1 MEIHPLAP
9 WSQAKIV
16 RSDHVRGSSIN
27 GRCLSLADGR
37 RNGEPGRGGNDRI
50 MVDDVADMNYWGEG
64 ESAEGGV
71 GDDTIEASTTPI
83 MEPEKAMNAAPS
95 RGQEARLQEMGALG
109 LDAMAIPRGRDKRI
123 ALLGAVLVV
132 AVLVACVAISLT
144 VRPASARM
152 VAHARFPITDLGTL
166 PGGHRSYAYD
176 INDRGQV
183 VGSRSMA
190 SGESHAFLW
199 ESRRGTGHWRRGG
212 RKDLGTLGGALA
224 QASAINN
231 RGQVV
236 GSSYIEG
243 RLYNPD
249 HSFLWEK
256 GRMKDLG
263 TLDPQG
269 PAHNQQSF
277 ATAIND
283 REQVVGHSETASGL
297 YRAFVW
303 KKGKMTALTL
313 KGTPEET
320 ESNARDLNDRGQ
332 IVGNWT
338 VYDSHE
344 PHASLWQRGKRVD
357 LGTLR
362 GGTVSGA
369 SGINNRGQVVGGSE
383 VASGYTH
390 AVLWGK
396 RVTHQRRGS
405 PPAVED

>member
-1 MEIHPLAP
+1 
-9 WSQAKIV
+9 
-16 RSDHVRGSSIN
+16 
-27 GRCLSLADGR
+27 
-37 RNGEPGRGGNDRI
+37 
-50 MVDDVADMNYWGEG
+50 
-64 ESAEGGV
+64 
-71 GDDTIEASTTPI
+71 
-83 MEPEKAMNAAPS
+83 
-95 RGQEARLQEMGALG
+95 
-109 LDAMAIPRGRDKRI
+109 MAIPRGRDKRT

-132 AVLVACVAISLT
+132 AALVACVAVSLA
-144 VRPASARM
+144 VRPASARV

-183 VGSRSMA
+183 VGYSETA
-190 SGESHAFLW
+190 SGEDRAVLWQKGRIRSLGTLPGGDFSYASGINDRGQVVGVSEVRSRGPNHGGDFHAFLW
-199 ESRRGTGHWRRGG
+199 EKGRMKDLGTPKRAGGVAFGDNSSASGINDRGQVVGGRVMASGEAHAFLWKCRRGTGQWRRGG
-212 RKDLGTLGGALA
+212 MTDLGTLGGALGG
-224 QASAINN
+224 ASAINN

-236 GSSYIEG
+236 GSSYIGG
-243 RLYNPD
+243 RHYNPY

-263 TLDPQG
+263 TLAPQG

-283 REQVVGHSETASGL
+283 REQVVGYSQTASDL

-320 ESNARDLNDRGQ
+320 ESKALDLNDRGQ
-332 IVGNWT
+332 IVGKWT

-362 GGTVSGA
+362 GGIVSA
-369 SGINNRGQVVGGSE
+369 ALGINERGEVVGGSE

-405 PPAVED
+405 PPAVEN